1 MEINI
6 LLNNAIPPPKKKGGW
21 PIVNA
26 PKVKSMQKHNL
37 QEEKK
42 QKHFLLCQKNNKLSH
57 ITTHFSCNEN

>member
-26 PKVKSMQKHNL
+26 SKVKSMQKHNL

-42 QKHFLLCQKNNKLSH
+42 KTFSTLS
-57 ITTHFSCNEN
+57 EE